1 MKTNA
6 RTRARRLATQGLY
19 EWQVSNNKPAEIE
32 TQYLL
37 EKETDKVDI
46 EYFRELIRKVPL
58 HCEELDSHI
67 APLISRPLNEVDL
80 VELAVLRLGTYE
92 LLYHP
97 EVPYR
102 VIINEAV
109 ELVKM
114 FSGPVSMPKRHNKQ
128 FATHTPSPIRGRVAR
143 SPAVWGELSCQ

>member
-1 MKTNA
+1 MKTSA

-19 EWQVSNNKPAEIE
+19 EWQVSDNKPSEIE
-32 TQYLL
+32 TQYLI

-46 EYFRELIRKVPL
+46 DYFRELISKIPL

-114 FSGPVSMPKRHNKQ
+114 FGADQGHRFVNGIMDRLAASLRTVEFQAH
-128 FATHTPSPIRGRVAR
+128 
-143 SPAVWGELSCQ
+143 L

>member
-1 MKTNA
+1 MKTSA

-19 EWQVSNNKPAEIE
+19 EWQVSDNKPSEIE
-32 TQYLL
+32 TQYLI

-46 EYFRELIRKVPL
+46 EYFRELISKIPL

-67 APLISRPLNEVDL
+67 APLVSRPLNEVDL

-109 ELVKM
+109 ELAKM
-114 FSGPVSMPKRHNKQ
+114 FGADQGHRFVNGIMDRLAASLRTVEFQAH
-128 FATHTPSPIRGRVAR
+128 
-143 SPAVWGELSCQ
+143 L

>member
-1 MKTNA
+1 MKTSA

-19 EWQVSNNKPAEIE
+19 EWQISDNKPSEIE
-32 TQYLL
+32 TQYLI

-46 EYFRELIRKVPL
+46 DYFRELIRKVPL
-58 HCEELDSHI
+58 HCEELDSQI
-67 APLISRPLNEVDL
+67 APLISRPLNEVDP

-114 FSGPVSMPKRHNKQ
+114 FGADQGHRFINGIMDRLA
-128 FATHTPSPIRGRVAR
+128 ATLRTVEVQAH
-143 SPAVWGELSCQ
+143 L

>member
-1 MKTNA
+1 MKTSA

-19 EWQVSNNKPAEIE
+19 EWQVSSNKPSEIE
-32 TQYLL
+32 TQYLI

-46 EYFRELIRKVPL
+46 EYFRELITKIPL

-114 FSGPVSMPKRHNKQ
+114 FGADQGHRFVNGIMDRLAASLRTVEVQAH
-128 FATHTPSPIRGRVAR
+128 
-143 SPAVWGELSCQ
+143 L

>member
-1 MKTNA
+1 MKTSA

-19 EWQVSNNKPAEIE
+19 EWQVSDNKPSEIE
-32 TQYLL
+32 TQYLI

-46 EYFRELIRKVPL
+46 DYFRELIRKVPL
-58 HCEELDSHI
+58 HCDEIDSHI
-67 APLISRPLNEVDL
+67 APLISRPLDEVDL

-109 ELVKM
+109 ELAKM
-114 FSGPVSMPKRHNKQ
+114 FGADQGHRFVNGIMDRLAASLRTIEVQAN
-128 FATHTPSPIRGRVAR
+128 
-143 SPAVWGELSCQ
+143 L

>member
-1 MKTNA
+1 MKTSA
-6 RTRARRLATQGLY
+6 RTRARRLAMQGLY
-19 EWQVSNNKPAEIE
+19 EWQVSDNKPSEIE
-32 TQYLL
+32 TQYLI

-46 EYFRELIRKVPL
+46 DYFRELISKVPL
-58 HCEELDSHI
+58 HCEELDGHI
-67 APLISRPLNEVDL
+67 APLISRPLGEVDL

-102 VIINEAV
+102 VVINEAV

-114 FSGPVSMPKRHNKQ
+114 FGADQGHRFVNGIMDRLAASLRTVEVQAH
-128 FATHTPSPIRGRVAR
+128 
-143 SPAVWGELSCQ
+143 L